1 MTRRRLYGI
10 CTRRPRSCTRAA
22 RRRTHDDVMDAV
34 AILLAVAVF
43 AALLALVEGL
53 DRV

>member
-1 MTRRRLYGI
+1 VSRRPLYGI
-10 CTRRPRSCTRAA
+10 CTRRPHSCTRPA

-43 AALLALVEGL
+43 VALLALVEGL